1 MFCHFI
7 LCLGVL
13 SKCLQVLGDV
23 KLRRQYDANGVQ
35 GLDVNFM
42 DACEFFTML
51 FGSDRFQH
59 LIGELM
65 LATAARNS
73 GEFSF
78 SQHKL
83 QQVTS
88 SWAEW
93 KCCIYSVSQVKQ

>member
-1 MFCHFI
+1 M
-7 LCLGVL
+7 
-13 SKCLQVLGDV
+13 LGDV
-23 KLRRQYDANGVQ
+23 ELRKRYDANGVQ

-51 FGSDRFQH
+51 FGSDKFQH

-65 LATAARNS
+65 LATAAKNG

-83 QQVTS
+83 LQVLIS
-88 SWAEW
+88 
-93 KCCIYSVSQVKQ
+93 

>member
-1 MFCHFI
+1 ME
-7 LCLGVL
+7 
-13 SKCLQVLGDV
+13 
-23 KLRRQYDANGVQ
+23 LRRRYDANGVQ

-65 LATAARNS
+65 LATAAKNG

-83 QQVTS
+83 QQVIF
-88 SWAEW
+88 SWAERTFCILAVCLLW
-93 KCCIYSVSQVKQ
+93 KQNVMLLITCKR